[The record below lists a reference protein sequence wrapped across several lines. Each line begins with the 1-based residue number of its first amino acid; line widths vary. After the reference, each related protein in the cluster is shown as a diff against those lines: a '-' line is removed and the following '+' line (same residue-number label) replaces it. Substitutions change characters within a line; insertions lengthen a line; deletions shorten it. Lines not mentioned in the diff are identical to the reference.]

1 MGTKQRVFL
10 VAGNGDSNVFIR
22 PMEEVRPV
30 SMARKVEEDK
40 DEGKGKKKR
49 RVMTARE
56 RERQEEQ
63 SKAGKERER
72 QEEEQ
77 HKEAK
82 SSNDKGADEKQEETE
97 DEFGG
102 LSDDEKDNSLSQD
115 MATEDDDY
123 ECGICGR
130 SEEGEEGRE
139 AVALRVPQRV
149 SKGRKRRA

>member
-82 SSNDKGADEKQEETE
+82 SSNDTGADEKQQETE

-102 LSDDEKDNSLSQD
+102 LSDDEKDSLSQN

-130 SEEGEEGRE
+130 GEEGEEGRE